1 MLFFGNRK
9 VKFYINKLKKRLILW
24 VCIIK
29 TNSLIL
35 MINSTNLLSWENI
48 WTWGRQ
54 SDTGLSSL
62 IASKCH
68 QNNLAWTTII
78 SYTFY
83 QWRNK
88 FQSRKKRSF
97 VCDTERSDRDI
108 QSCHNEP
115 KPTRGRRDI
124 FLHCFSKYIRTNVR
138 ESCLLWYIRQLCVT

>member
-1 MLFFGNRK
+1 MPLFCNKK
-9 VKFYINKLKKRLILW
+9 VEFYIKKLNMTDIVSMYNKKNR
-24 VCIIK
+24 
-29 TNSLIL
+29 LIL
-35 MINSTNLLSWENI
+35 MINSTNPLPWDNI

-54 SDTGLSSL
+54 SDTGLSNR

-68 QNNLAWTTII
+68 QNNLEWTLI

-88 FQSRKKRSF
+88 SQSRKKRSF

-124 FLHCFSKYIRTNVR
+124 FLHCFSKYIWTNIR
-138 ESCLLWYIRQLCVT
+138 ESCLLWYLMQLCVHVI